1 MKLSE
6 FKEAVVKVLRERS
19 INKISKLQQTN
30 VENIAKALDFYKKNK
45 NTDKREPFIKLLKKL
60 GKEKKL

>member
-45 NTDKREPFIKLLKKL
+45 TQLFLSLKKKL
-60 GKEKKL
+60 TKKLMWLKG